1 MISNVFIETPI
12 NRQEIPQELL
22 DIADK
27 KRTNPMPWKGQ
38 FSPQLIEAILNK
50 YAYKNSVVFDPFLGS
65 GTVLYEAG
73 RLGIEAYGTEI
84 NPAAFTLANIY
95 KFINLSQTQRKRWID
110 YFLEELNH
118 NIFDPRQL
126 SPKSQKEIPQNDIE
140 KLISL
145 AVNNDDKFLKIL
157 YESLVIL
164 LLIGRVILA
173 LKNYV
178 WAVNSCFC
186 TARDCA

>member
-1 MISNVFIETPI
+1 MLSNVFIETPI

-27 KRTNPMPWKGQ
+27 KRTNPLPWKGQ

-50 YAYKNSVVFDPFLGS
+50 YTDKNSVIFDPFLGS

-95 KFINLSQTQRKRWID
+95 KFINLSQTNEKD
-110 YFLEELNH
+110 GLT
-118 NIFDPRQL
+118 IF
-126 SPKSQKEIPQNDIE
+126 S
-140 KLISL
+140 
-145 AVNNDDKFLKIL
+145 
-157 YESLVIL
+157 
-164 LLIGRVILA
+164 
-173 LKNYV
+173 KN
-178 WAVNSCFC
+178 
-186 TARDCA
+186 